1 MSSYSIAMTAMT
13 MSPAIMNMA
22 SLTSTTIKE
31 FTEKTG
37 NIMIENAQQ
46 QQQRAITT
54 SEEGGAR
61 NK

>member
-46 QQQRAITT
+46 QQRAITT
-54 SEEGGAR
+54 SDDGGAR

>member
-31 FTEKTG
+31 FIEKTG
-37 NIMIENAQQ
+37 NIMIENAQ

>member
-37 NIMIENAQQ
+37 NIMIANAQ

>member
-46 QQQRAITT
+46 QQRAITT

>member
-46 QQQRAITT
+46 QQRAITT
-54 SEEGGAR
+54 SEEGGA
-61 NK
+61 KIK

>member
-1 MSSYSIAMTAMT
+1 MTAMT

-46 QQQRAITT
+46 QQRAITT

>member
-37 NIMIENAQQ
+37 NIAIANAQQ
-46 QQQRAITT
+46 QQLAITT

>member
-31 FTEKTG
+31 FTEKTD

-46 QQQRAITT
+46 QQLAITT
-54 SEEGGAR
+54 SEEGGTR

>member
-37 NIMIENAQQ
+37 NIMTENAQ